1 MQFESNFECLSF
13 DPFSLQEN
21 FMNNKC
27 DPDFNFYQNNVSNVE
42 ANYFLMTEVKS
53 SLASFDPNAFS
64 VLHLN
69 IRNMK
74 KNFENFK
81 EFLKNLSVSFSAV

>member
-1 MQFESNFECLSF
+1 MQFESNFEYLSF

-21 FMNNKC
+21 FMNKEC
-27 DPDFNFYQNNVSNVE
+27 YPDVNFYQNNVSNVE

-69 IRNMK
+69 IRK
-74 KNFENFK
+74 HEEKLRK
-81 EFLKNLSVSFSAV
+81 LSRVPQKLKCQF